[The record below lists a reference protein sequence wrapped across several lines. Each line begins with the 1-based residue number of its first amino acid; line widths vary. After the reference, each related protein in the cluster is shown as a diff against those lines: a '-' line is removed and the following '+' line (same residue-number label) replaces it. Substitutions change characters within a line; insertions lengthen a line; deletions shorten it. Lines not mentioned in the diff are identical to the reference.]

1 MKRKLKMFL
10 FIMIA
15 MVLCMSITANA
26 SGKWWKINV
35 GKAVISNGFTFK
47 ELENRKGK
55 LYIEITT
62 GKVVKNGGHGKENVP
77 RGKQNYIKYPNK
89 YKKGTKMMSV
99 IVYNPD
105 TNATDDI
112 LFIHHMKR

>member
-1 MKRKLKMFL
+1 MKKKLKI
-10 FIMIA
+10 IMLLTMIFC
-15 MVLCMSITANA
+15 VSLTASA
-26 SGKWWKINV
+26 SGKWWKINI
-35 GKAVISNGFTFK
+35 GKAVVSNGFTFK

-77 RGKQNYIKYPNK
+77 RGKQNYIKYPSK
-89 YKKGTKMMSV
+89 YKKGTKMMSI
-99 IVYNPD
+99 IVYNPA

-112 LFIHHMKR
+112 LFIYHMKR